1 MSACRGGPCAHPPS
15 LAARNARHRADV
27 AGHCPGGDGLVC
39 VHIVTEDRWR
49 RAGIE
54 PLQIQL
60 PDAPGCYRMLQ
71 KNQTKNLAV
80 RICVEALRTGI
91 RHLID
96 QLLGRAQE
104 GTQEQQ
110 ISDIAIF
117 ISPDVTQFLKLGG
130 GKTYVLLTSFS
141 RSVT

>member
-1 MSACRGGPCAHPPS
+1 
-15 LAARNARHRADV
+15 
-27 AGHCPGGDGLVC
+27 
-39 VHIVTEDRWR
+39 
-49 RAGIE
+49 
-54 PLQIQL
+54 
-60 PDAPGCYRMLQ
+60 MLQ

-110 ISDIAIF
+110 ISDIAKMLAPPLLHIKENWGTNN
-117 ISPDVTQFLKLGG
+117 SEPQPWRASQQLGRG
-130 GKTYVLLTSFS
+130 SGEERASREHLLMPSDA
-141 RSVT
+141 VPY